1 MNQEPTSTPVTES
14 ESSAQESTPPLIS
27 RRELRF
33 AAFAVTLLVL
43 IYLVFGSADWTVA
56 GELILQAT
64 PAGMVAIVHI
74 PETEIALV
82 TVGQIAQIRLRAYPG
97 TDIVGQVFNI
107 EGKALPA
114 DEDARVVTVPVTLV
128 VNPPEGVM
136 LRDGFTG
143 AAHIRVARDRVGL
156 VLWGRLSRIL
166 LQRF

>member
-1 MNQEPTSTPVTES
+1 MDQEPTSAPVSES
-14 ESSAQESTPPLIS
+14 EDSAQESTPPLIS

-33 AAFAVTLLVL
+33 AAFAITLLAL
-43 IYLVFGSADWTVA
+43 IYLVFGSADWTVG
-56 GELILQAT
+56 GELIMQAT
-64 PAGMVAIVHI
+64 PAGMVAIVHV

-82 TVGQIAQIRLRAYPG
+82 AIGQLAQIRLRAYPG
-97 TDIVGQVFNI
+97 TDIAGQVFNI

-114 DEDARVVTVPVTLV
+114 DEDSRVVTVPVTLI
-128 VNPPEGVM
+128 VNPQEGVT

-143 AAHIRVARDRVGL
+143 AARILIARDRAGL